1 MPDTAE
7 CLASVNCAAGQSAQ
21 DDVGNAMITAA
32 TKSALPPLAVTG
44 ATGAI
49 GGQVARILA
58 DAGMAQRL
66 LVRNLANAP
75 HLPRSTAAS
84 CSYGDHAAA
93 SEALSGVDLLF
104 MVSASESAD
113 RLDQH
118 RTFIDAA
125 ASAGVGHIIY
135 TSFMGAAPD
144 AVFTLARDH
153 YFTEEYIKASGMGF
167 TFLRDNF
174 YIDFLTGLPGED
186 GVIRGPAGDGRVAAV
201 ARADVARVVAA
212 VLQDPGRHR
221 GITYDLTGP
230 EALDFF
236 TIADIL
242 GAHTGMSISYHNETI
257 AEAYESRKKWDAPGW
272 QYDAWVSTY
281 TAIATGTLAAITGHV
296 ETITGQHPMT
306 LAQYLSHQTPD

>member
-1 MPDTAE
+1 MNTPASAE
-7 CLASVNCAAGQSAQ
+7 S
-21 DDVGNAMITAA
+21 I
-32 TKSALPPLAVTG
+32 LPPLAVTG
-44 ATGAI
+44 VTGAI

-58 DAGMAQRL
+58 DAGVALRL
-66 LVRNLANAP
+66 LVRNVAKAP
-75 HLPRSTAAS
+75 DLPGSSAVS
-84 CSYGDHAAA
+84 CSYGDRAAA
-93 SEALSGVDLLF
+93 GAALSGVDLLF
-104 MVSASESAD
+104 MVSAAESAD

-125 ASAGVGHIIY
+125 ASAGVGHIVY

-153 YFTEEYIKASGMGF
+153 YFTEDYIKSSGMGF

-174 YIDFLTGLPGED
+174 YIDFLAGLAGED

-212 VLQDPGRHR
+212 VLRDPDRHR

-230 EALDFF
+230 EALDFS

-242 GAHTGMSISYHNETI
+242 GAHSGMSIRYHNETV

-281 TAIATGTLAAITGHV
+281 TAIATGTLAAITDHV
-296 ETITGQHPMT
+296 ETITGRHPMT
-306 LAQYLSHQTPD
+306 LAEYLSHQTPD

>member
-1 MPDTAE
+1 
-7 CLASVNCAAGQSAQ
+7 
-21 DDVGNAMITAA
+21 MIPAA
-32 TKSALPPLAVTG
+32 TKSTLPPLAVAG

-58 DAGMAQRL
+58 DAGIAQRL
-66 LVRNLANAP
+66 LVRNVAKAP
-75 HLPRSTAAS
+75 HLPRSTAVR
-84 CSYGDHAAA
+84 CSYGDRAAA
-93 SEALSGVDLLF
+93 GKALSGVDLLF

-125 ASAGVGHIIY
+125 GSAGVGHIIY

-153 YFTEEYIKASGMGF
+153 YFTEEYIKASGMAF

-174 YIDFLTGLPGED
+174 YIDFLSGLAGED

-201 ARADVARVVAA
+201 ARADVARVAAA
-212 VLQDPGRHR
+212 VLQDPNRHR

-230 EALDFF
+230 EALDFS
-236 TIADIL
+236 TIADLL
-242 GAHTGMSISYHNETI
+242 GAHSGKSIRYNNETI

-281 TAIATGTLAAITGHV
+281 TAIATGTLAALTDHVHAITGR
-296 ETITGQHPMT
+296 HPMT
-306 LAQYLSHQTPD
+306 LAQYLSYQTPD

>member
-1 MPDTAE
+1 
-7 CLASVNCAAGQSAQ
+7 
-21 DDVGNAMITAA
+21 
-32 TKSALPPLAVTG
+32 
-44 ATGAI
+44 
-49 GGQVARILA
+49 
-58 DAGMAQRL
+58 
-66 LVRNLANAP
+66 
-75 HLPRSTAAS
+75 
-84 CSYGDHAAA
+84 
-93 SEALSGVDLLF
+93 
-104 MVSASESAD
+104 
-113 RLDQH
+113 
-118 RTFIDAA
+118 
-125 ASAGVGHIIY
+125 
-135 TSFMGAAPD
+135 
-144 AVFTLARDH
+144 
-153 YFTEEYIKASGMGF
+153 
-167 TFLRDNF
+167 
-174 YIDFLTGLPGED
+174 
-186 GVIRGPAGDGRVAAV
+186 VIRGPAGDGRVAAV

>member
-1 MPDTAE
+1 
-7 CLASVNCAAGQSAQ
+7 
-21 DDVGNAMITAA
+21 MIPAA
-32 TKSALPPLAVTG
+32 TESTLPPLAVTG

-58 DAGMAQRL
+58 DAGIGQRL
-66 LVRNLANAP
+66 LVRRVAKAP
-75 HLPRSTAAS
+75 HLPRSTAVS
-84 CSYGDHAAA
+84 CSYGDRAAA
-93 SEALSGVDLLF
+93 TKALSGVDLLF

-135 TSFMGAAPD
+135 TSFIGAAPD

-153 YFTEEYIKASGMGF
+153 YFTEEYIKASGIAF

-174 YIDFLTGLPGED
+174 YIDFLAGLPGQD
-186 GVIRGPAGDGRVAAV
+186 GVIRGPAGDAKVAAV
-201 ARADVARVVAA
+201 ARADVARVAAA
-212 VLQDPGRHR
+212 VLQDPDRHR
-221 GITYDLTGP
+221 GVTYDLTGP
-230 EALDFF
+230 DALDFS

-242 GAHTGMSISYHNETI
+242 GAHSGTSIRYHNETI

-281 TAIATGTLAAITGHV
+281 TAIATGTLAAITDHV
-296 ETITGQHPMT
+296 HAITGRHPMT

>member
-1 MPDTAE
+1 
-7 CLASVNCAAGQSAQ
+7 
-21 DDVGNAMITAA
+21 MITAA
-32 TKSALPPLAVTG
+32 TKSTLPPLAVTG

-58 DAGMAQRL
+58 DAGVAQRL
-66 LVRNLANAP
+66 LVRNVAKAP
-75 HLPRSTAAS
+75 DLPRSTWVS

-104 MVSASESAD
+104 MVSGSESAD

-125 ASAGVGHIIY
+125 ARAGVGHIIY

-174 YIDFLTGLPGED
+174 YIDFLSGLAGDD
-186 GVIRGPAGDGRVAAV
+186 GVIRGPARDGRISAV

-212 VLQDPGRHR
+212 VLRDPDRHQ

-230 EALDFF
+230 EALDFS

-242 GAHTGMSISYHNETI
+242 GAHTGRSISYHNETI

-281 TAIATGTLAAITGHV
+281 TAIATGTLAAITDHV
-296 ETITGQHPMT
+296 EMITGRHPMT